1 MNLKTSLFAIIAYS
15 IAIYLFQ
22 ACDAFGDGD
31 DFQEPDI
38 SNFFTIAGEV
48 RQGQEVTFSMSVTD
62 EEGLDRLEI
71 LETRGATTNMID
83 VINFTDLNEENV
95 DYSYFVPNDASDG
108 EEIHIEFVL
117 YDNDDG
123 GNEVHSVSQEAF
135 LILWSPMRM
144 DMRQFGQIYNQHG
157 TSTCIFGY
165 NLVDHVNLTND
176 DTDDVRDI
184 RSDNDENT
192 FDGSFRTYTVAS
204 FVKATSE
211 FDYENA
217 SVETLQ
223 EDPNSRIATGFINAP
238 QEGDVYFT
246 YIIRAERH
254 YMIKILDIDPGND
267 DCANTGSE
275 VKTGK
280 VYFEYKWSSAQ

>member
-15 IAIYLFQ
+15 ISIYLFQ

-38 SNFFTIAGEV
+38 SNFFTIPGEV
-48 RQGQEVTFSMSVTD
+48 RQGQEVTFSMSVSD

-71 LETRGATTNMID
+71 FETRGATTNMID
-83 VINFTDLNEENV
+83 VINFTDLNQENV

-123 GNEVHSVSQEAF
+123 GNKVHSVSQEAF
-135 LILWSPMRM
+135 LILWSPTRM

-157 TSTCIFGY
+157 TSSCIFGY
-165 NLVDHVNLTND
+165 NLVDHVNLTNN
-176 DTDDVRDI
+176 DTNDVRDI
-184 RSDNDENT
+184 RSNNDENT

-204 FVKATSE
+204 YWKATSI
-211 FDYENA
+211 FDYDNA
-217 SVETLQ
+217 SVETLL
-223 EDPNSRIATGFINAP
+223 EDPNSGIAASSVLAP
-238 QEGDVYFT
+238 EVGDVYFT
-246 YIIRAERH
+246 YILRAEKH
-254 YMIKILDIDPGND
+254 YIIKILDVDPGND